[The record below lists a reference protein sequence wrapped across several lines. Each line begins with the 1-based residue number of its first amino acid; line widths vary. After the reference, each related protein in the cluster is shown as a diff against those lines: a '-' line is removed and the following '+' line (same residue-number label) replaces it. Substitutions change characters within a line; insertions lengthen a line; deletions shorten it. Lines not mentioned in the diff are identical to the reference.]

1 MDMLRFIWFF
11 LLLALPALGEQIPVL
26 VSIAPQK
33 FIVEQIGKENVSV
46 SVIVPTSASS
56 HSYEPSPR
64 QIVAMKEG
72 KIWFRL
78 GETFE
83 ERLLK
88 VLPHTLII
96 DQRDGID
103 LIGCSCCTGG
113 GADPHTWL
121 SPRLLVIQARQIANV
136 LASYDPP
143 HAKLYQQNFIKL
155 ERELVALDQEM
166 RRVLSE
172 APKTLLV
179 SHPAFGYLCRDYG
192 LEQLTIE
199 MEGREPTPRYLTALI
214 AKARKLNIK
223 TVFVQK
229 QHAVRGG
236 ERVAKELGVPCV
248 TLDPY
253 AENVIENLKEI
264 AQAFR
269 Q

>member
-1 MDMLRFIWFF
+1 MLRFIWLF
-11 LLLALPALGEQIPVL
+11 LLFTMPALGQQIPVL

-46 SVIVPTSASS
+46 SVIVPTGANS

-72 KIWFRL
+72 KLWFRL

-83 ERLLK
+83 ERLVK
-88 VLPHTLII
+88 VLPHTFII
-96 DQRDGID
+96 DQREGID

-121 SPRLLVIQARQIANV
+121 SPRLLIIQARQIA
-136 LASYDPP
+136 
-143 HAKLYQQNFIKL
+143 H
-155 ERELVALDQEM
+155 
-166 RRVLSE
+166 VLSE
-172 APKTLLV
+172 YDPLHASFYKKNFYLLEEQLIALDHEMRTLLRDAPKIVLV

-192 LEQLTIE
+192 LQQLTIE
-199 MEGREPTPRYLTALI
+199 MEGREPTPRYLTTLI
-214 AKARKLNIK
+214 AKARELNIK

-229 QHAVRGG
+229 QHPVRGG
-236 ERVAKELGVPCV
+236 ERIAKELGVPCV